1 MKPVGFSATPNL
13 VLRLPMWRS
22 RLMLFILFFLFML
35 LLARAF
41 WIQGPGNAFY
51 EAKAVRGTQRELE
64 LPASRGK
71 ILDRNGQVIATS
83 LEAKSVIAYNDT
95 VPDDLSA
102 EKIRKLAQLL
112 QIGEADLRKKLK
124 EERKQVFLK
133 RQVDPEIAQQIKR
146 LEIPGIGL
154 NNEYRRFYPE
164 GEAMAHV
171 VGFTNVEDRGQE
183 GMELSH
189 EAELAGHPGQRRVV
203 VDRLG
208 RVVEDVAITQL
219 PRNGKDL
226 QLSIDSKIQYLAYNA
241 VKNAVEEHHAKA
253 GGAVVLDTQTGEILA
268 LANWPSYNPND
279 RSKLNGEQLR
289 NRVLTDTF
297 EPGSTMKPFTVSIA
311 LEKGAV
317 TPNTPMAI
325 GASYLIGPKPIT
337 DTHPY
342 GVLTVAQIIQ
352 KSSNIGTAKLA
363 MQMQS
368 KEMWDMYTAVG
379 FGQAPKIG
387 FPGAVAGTL
396 HPYKK
401 WMPTDQARIAFG
413 YGIAASLFQVA
424 HAYTIFARDGELVPL
439 TIERSPEFKQGT
451 RVISAKTAI
460 EMRSMLESVTEPG
473 GTAVKAHSDGF
484 RVGGKTGTA
493 HKVSGKGYSSNK
505 YRAYFSG
512 IAPISAPRIVVAVMI
527 DEPTGGSHY
536 GGDVAAPVFSTIVS
550 ETLQTMN
557 IVPDTNVKQMV
568 MRDEVAPTE
577 AHGDNLLQIHKVVLK
592 R

>member
-1 MKPVGFSATPNL
+1 MRPVGFSTTPNL

-22 RLMLFILFFLFML
+22 RLMLFLLFFVFMML
-35 LLARAF
+35 LLRAF

-51 EAKAVRGTQRELE
+51 EAKGIRGTQRELE

-95 VPDDLSA
+95 VPDDLA
-102 EKIRKLAQLL
+102 ADKVQKLASLL
-112 QIGEADLRKKLK
+112 QISETELRKKLR

-133 RQVDPEIAQQIKR
+133 RQVEPAIAQQIKQ

-171 VGFTNVEDRGQE
+171 VGFTNVNDKGQE
-183 GMELSH
+183 GMELSR

-208 RVVEDVAITQL
+208 RVVEEMAILQL
-219 PRNGKDL
+219 PQNGKDL
-226 QLSIDSKIQYLAYNA
+226 NLSIDSKIQFLAYNA
-241 VKNAVEEHHAKA
+241 VKDAVEKHHAKA

-268 LANWPSYNPND
+268 LANYPSYNPND
-279 RSKLNGEQLR
+279 RKYLTGEQLR

-297 EPGSTMKPFTVSIA
+297 EPGSTMKPLTISIA
-311 LEKGAV
+311 LEKGV
-317 TPNTPMAI
+317 IKPDTNMVI
-325 GASYLIGPKPIT
+325 GAKYLVGPKPIT

-342 GVLTVAQIIQ
+342 GNLTVAQVIQ
-352 KSSNIGTAKLA
+352 KSSNIGTAKIA
-363 MQMQS
+363 MNNLS
-368 KEMWDMYTAVG
+368 AEEMWDFYTAVG
-379 FGQAPKIG
+379 LGQAPKIG
-387 FPGAVAGTL
+387 FPGAVAGTV
-396 HPYKK
+396 HPFKK

-413 YGIAASLFQVA
+413 YGISASLFQVA
-424 HAYTIFARDGELVPL
+424 RAYTVFARDGELVPL
-439 TIERSPEFKQGT
+439 TIERSPDFKPGIK
-451 RVISAKTAI
+451 VLSPKTAI
-460 EMRSMLESVTEPG
+460 EMRAMLETVTEPG
-473 GTAVKAHSDGF
+473 GTAIKAQAEGF

-493 HKVSGKGYSSNK
+493 HKLVGKGYGNK
-505 YRAYFSG
+505 YRAYFAG
-512 IAPISAPRIVVAVMI
+512 LAPISAPRIVVAVMI

-550 ETLQTMN
+550 ETLNTLN
-557 IVPDTNVKQMV
+557 VLPDSKAKQMV
-568 MRDEVAPTE
+568 
-577 AHGDNLLQIHKVVLK
+577 LQDKSPEEIRTANVQTQHVVLK

>member
-1 MKPVGFSATPNL
+1 MRPVGFSTTPNL

-22 RLMLFILFFLFML
+22 RLMLFLLFFVFML
-35 LLARAF
+35 LLIRAF

-51 EAKAVRGTQRELE
+51 EAKGVRGTQRELE

-102 EKIRKLAQLL
+102 EKVKALANLL
-112 QIGEADLRKKLK
+112 QISEAELRKKLK
-124 EERKQVFLK
+124 EERKQIFLK
-133 RQVDPEIAQQIKR
+133 RQVDPAVAQKIKQ

-183 GMELSH
+183 GMELSR
-189 EAELAGHPGQRRVV
+189 EKELAGHPGQRRVV

-208 RVVEDVAITQL
+208 RVVEEMAILQL
-219 PRNGKDL
+219 PQNGKDL
-226 QLSIDSKIQYLAYNA
+226 SLSIDSKIQYLAYNA
-241 VKNAVEEHHAKA
+241 VKSAVEKHQAKA

-268 LANWPSYNPND
+268 LANYPSYNPND
-279 RSKLNGEQLR
+279 RKYLTGEQLR

-297 EPGSTMKPFTVSIA
+297 EPGSTMKPFTVSLA
-311 LEKGAV
+311 LEKGQV
-317 TPNTPMAI
+317 QPNTQMVI
-325 GASYLIGPKPIT
+325 GAKYLIGPKPIT

-342 GVLTVAQIIQ
+342 GTLTIAQIIQ

-363 MQMQS
+363 MNTSPQ
-368 KEMWDMYTAVG
+368 EMWDLYTAAG

-401 WMPTDQARIAFG
+401 WVPSDQARIAFG
-413 YGIAASLFQVA
+413 YGISSSLFQLA
-424 HAYTIFARDGELVPL
+424 RAYTIFARDGELVPL
-439 TIERSPEFKQGT
+439 TIERSPEFKPGT
-451 RVISAKTAI
+451 PVISAKTAI
-460 EMRSMLESVTEPG
+460 EMRSMLETVTEPG
-473 GTAVKAHSDGF
+473 GTALKAQAEGF
-484 RVGGKTGTA
+484 RVGGKTGTS
-493 HKVSGKGYSSNK
+493 HKLVGKVYGNK
-505 YRAYFSG
+505 YRAYFAG
-512 IAPISAPRIVVAVMI
+512 LAPISAPRIVVAVMI
-527 DEPTGGSHY
+527 DEPTKGGHY
-536 GGDVAAPVFSTIVS
+536 GGEVAAPVFSTIVS
-550 ETLQTMN
+550 ETLHTLN
-557 IVPDTNVKQMV
+557 VLPDAKVRQMV
-568 MRDEVAPTE
+568 LQDKAPEEIRAANVQTQ
-577 AHGDNLLQIHKVVLK
+577 HVVLK

>member
-1 MKPVGFSATPNL
+1 MRPVGFSATPNL

-22 RLMLFILFFLFML
+22 RLMLFLLFFVFMML
-35 LLARAF
+35 LLRAF

-51 EAKAVRGTQRELE
+51 EAKGVRGTQRELE

-95 VPDDLSA
+95 VPDDLA
-102 EKIRKLAQLL
+102 ADKVHKLASLL
-112 QIGEADLRKKLK
+112 QIREADLRKKLK

-133 RQVDPEIAQQIKR
+133 RQVDPAVAQQIMQ

-171 VGFTNVEDRGQE
+171 VGFTNVNDKGQE
-183 GMELSH
+183 GMELSR
-189 EAELAGHPGQRRVV
+189 EKDLAAHPGQRRVV

-208 RVVEDVAITQL
+208 RVVEDILIEQL
-219 PRNGKDL
+219 PQNGKDL
-226 QLSIDSKIQYLAYNA
+226 QLSIDSKIQFLAYNA
-241 VKNAVEEHHAKA
+241 VKSAVEQHRAKA

-268 LANWPSYNPND
+268 LANYPSYNPND
-279 RSKLNGEQLR
+279 RRNLSGEQLR

-297 EPGSTMKPFTVSIA
+297 EPGSTIKPLTVAIA

-317 TPNTPMAI
+317 APNTNMVI
-325 GASYLIGPKPIT
+325 GAKYLVGPKPIT

-342 GVLTVAQIIQ
+342 GNLTVSEVIQ
-352 KSSNIGTAKLA
+352 KSSNIGTAKIA
-363 MQMQS
+363 MNNLS
-368 KEMWDMYTAVG
+368 PEEMWDFYTAVG
-379 FGQAPKIG
+379 LGQSPKIG
-387 FPGAVAGTL
+387 FPGAVAGTV

-401 WMPTDQARIAFG
+401 WVPTDQARIAFG
-413 YGIAASLFQVA
+413 YGISASLFQVA
-424 HAYTIFARDGELVPL
+424 RAYTIFARDGELVPL
-439 TIERSPEFKQGT
+439 TIERSPDVKPGT
-451 RVISAKTAI
+451 RVLSPKAAI
-460 EMRSMLESVTEPG
+460 EMREMLETVTESG
-473 GTAVKAHSDGF
+473 GTAIKAQAEGY

-493 HKVSGKGYSSNK
+493 HKLVGKGYGNK
-505 YRAYFSG
+505 YRAYFAG
-512 IAPISAPRIVVAVMI
+512 LAPISSPRIVVAVMI

-536 GGDVAAPVFSTIVS
+536 GGDVAAPVFSTIVG
-550 ETLQTMN
+550 ETLRTLN
-557 IVPDTNVKQMV
+557 VPPDNKVKQMAL
-568 MRDEVAPTE
+568 DGKGPAELSIAGAQTQH
-577 AHGDNLLQIHKVVLK
+577 AVLK

>member
-1 MKPVGFSATPNL
+1 MRPVGFSTSPNL

-22 RLMLFILFFLFML
+22 RLMLFLLFFVFML
-35 LLARAF
+35 LLIRAF

-51 EAKAVRGTQRELE
+51 EAKGVRGTQRELE

-102 EKIRKLAQLL
+102 EKVKSLANLL
-112 QIGEADLRKKLK
+112 QISESELRKKLK
-124 EERKQVFLK
+124 EERKQIFLK
-133 RQVDPEIAQQIKR
+133 RQVDPLVAQQIKQ

-183 GMELSH
+183 GMELSR
-189 EAELAGHPGQRRVV
+189 EKELAGHPGQRRVV

-208 RVVEDVAITQL
+208 RVVEEMAILQL
-219 PRNGKDL
+219 PQNGKDL
-226 QLSIDSKIQYLAYNA
+226 NLSIDSKIQFLAYNA
-241 VKNAVEEHHAKA
+241 VKNAVEQHHAKA

-268 LANWPSYNPND
+268 LANYPSYNPND
-279 RSKLNGEQLR
+279 RKYLTGEQLR

-297 EPGSTMKPFTVSIA
+297 EPGSTMKPFTVSLA
-311 LEKGAV
+311 LEKGQV
-317 TPNTPMAI
+317 QPNTQMVI
-325 GASYLIGPKPIT
+325 GAKYLIGPKPIT

-363 MQMQS
+363 MNTSPQ
-368 KEMWDMYTAVG
+368 EMWDLYTAAG

-401 WMPTDQARIAFG
+401 WVPSDQARIAFG
-413 YGIAASLFQVA
+413 YGVSASLFQVA
-424 HAYTIFARDGELVPL
+424 RAYTIFARDGELVPL
-439 TIERSPEFKQGT
+439 TIERSPEVKPGT
-451 RVISAKTAI
+451 PVISAKTAI
-460 EMRSMLESVTEPG
+460 EMRSMLETVTEPG
-473 GTAVKAHSDGF
+473 GTAIKAQAEGF

-493 HKVSGKGYSSNK
+493 HKLVGKGYGNK
-505 YRAYFSG
+505 YRAYFAG
-512 IAPISAPRIVVAVMI
+512 LAPISAPRIVVAVMI

-550 ETLQTMN
+550 ETLHTLN
-557 IVPDTNVKQMV
+557 VLPDAKVKQMV
-568 MRDEVAPTE
+568 LQDKAPEESRT
-577 AHGDNLLQIHKVVLK
+577 ANVQAQHVVLK

>member
-1 MKPVGFSATPNL
+1 MRPVGFSTTPNL

-22 RLMLFILFFLFML
+22 RLMLFLLFFVFML
-35 LLARAF
+35 LLIRAF

-51 EAKAVRGTQRELE
+51 EAKGVRGTQRELE

-102 EKIRKLAQLL
+102 EKVKALANLL
-112 QIGEADLRKKLK
+112 QISETELRKKLK
-124 EERKQVFLK
+124 EERKQIFLK
-133 RQVDPEIAQQIKR
+133 RQVDPAVAQKIKQ

-183 GMELSH
+183 GMELSR
-189 EAELAGHPGQRRVV
+189 EKELAGHPGQRRVV

-208 RVVEDVAITQL
+208 RVVEEMAILQL
-219 PRNGKDL
+219 PQNGKDL
-226 QLSIDSKIQYLAYNA
+226 SLSIDSKIQFLAYNA
-241 VKNAVEEHHAKA
+241 VKSAVEKHQAKA

-268 LANWPSYNPND
+268 LANYPSYNPND
-279 RSKLNGEQLR
+279 RKYLTGEQLR

-297 EPGSTMKPFTVSIA
+297 EPGSTMKPFTVSLA
-311 LEKGAV
+311 LEKGQV
-317 TPNTPMAI
+317 QPNTQMVI
-325 GASYLIGPKPIT
+325 GAKYLIGPKPIT
-337 DTHPY
+337 DTHTY
-342 GVLTVAQIIQ
+342 GTLTIAQIIQ

-363 MQMQS
+363 MNTSPQ
-368 KEMWDMYTAVG
+368 EMWDLYTAAG

-401 WMPTDQARIAFG
+401 WVPSDQARIAFG
-413 YGIAASLFQVA
+413 YGISSSLFQLA
-424 HAYTIFARDGELVPL
+424 RAYTIFARDGELVPL
-439 TIERSPEFKQGT
+439 TIERSPEFKPGT
-451 RVISAKTAI
+451 PVISAKTAI
-460 EMRSMLESVTEPG
+460 EMRSMLETVTEPG
-473 GTAVKAHSDGF
+473 GTALKAQAEGF
-484 RVGGKTGTA
+484 RVGGKTGTS
-493 HKVSGKGYSSNK
+493 HKLVGKVYGNK
-505 YRAYFSG
+505 YRAYFAG
-512 IAPISAPRIVVAVMI
+512 LAPISAPRIVVAVMI
-527 DEPTGGSHY
+527 DEPTKGGHY
-536 GGDVAAPVFSTIVS
+536 GGEVAAPVFSTIVS
-550 ETLQTMN
+550 ETLHTLN
-557 IVPDTNVKQMV
+557 VLPDAKVKQMV
-568 MRDEVAPTE
+568 
-577 AHGDNLLQIHKVVLK
+577 LQDKTPEEIRTANVQTQHVVLK

>member
-1 MKPVGFSATPNL
+1 MRPVGFSTTPNL

-22 RLMLFILFFLFML
+22 RLMLFLLFFVFML
-35 LLARAF
+35 LLLRAF

-71 ILDRNGQVIATS
+71 ILDRNGNVIATS

-102 EKIRKLAQLL
+102 EKLRQLASLL
-112 QIGEADLRKKLK
+112 QMNEADLRRKLK

-133 RQVDPEIAQQIKR
+133 RQVDPAVALQIKQ

-189 EAELAGHPGQRRVV
+189 EKELAARPGQRRVV

-208 RVVEDVAITQL
+208 RIVEDVAIEQE
-219 PRNGKDL
+219 PQNGKDL

-268 LANWPSYNPND
+268 LANYPSYNPND
-279 RSKLNGEQLR
+279 RRNLTGEQLR

-297 EPGSTMKPFTVSIA
+297 EPGSTMKPFTISTA
-311 LEKGAV
+311 LEKGAI
-317 TPNTPMAI
+317 TPNTNMVI

-342 GVLTVAQIIQ
+342 GNLTVSQVIQ
-352 KSSNIGTAKLA
+352 KSSNIGTAKIA
-363 MQMQS
+363 MNNLS
-368 KEMWDMYTAVG
+368 PEEMWNMYSAVG

-387 FPGAVAGTL
+387 FPGAVSGTL
-396 HPYKK
+396 HPYQK
-401 WMPTDQARIAFG
+401 WGASDQARIAFG
-413 YGIAASLFQVA
+413 YGISASLFQVA
-424 HAYTIFARDGELVPL
+424 RAYTIFARDGELVPL
-439 TIERSPEFKQGT
+439 TIQRSSEVKSGV

-460 EMRSMLESVTEPG
+460 EMRSMLETVTEPG
-473 GTAVKAHSDGF
+473 GTAVKAQADGY

-493 HKVSGKGYSSNK
+493 HKLVGKGYGNS
-505 YRAYFSG
+505 YRAYFAG
-512 IAPISAPRIVVAVMI
+512 IAPISMPRIVVAVMI

-550 ETLQTMN
+550 ETLRTLNVLPDAN
-557 IVPDTNVKQMV
+557 IKQMV
-568 MRDEVAPTE
+568 SDEVKRPVENPVT
-577 AHGDNLLQIHKVVLK
+577 GLKTQQVVLK

>member
-1 MKPVGFSATPNL
+1 MRPVGFSTTPNL

-22 RLMLFILFFLFML
+22 RLMLFILFFVFML
-35 LLARAF
+35 LLIRAF

-51 EAKAVRGTQRELE
+51 EAKGVGVTQRELE

-83 LEAKSVIAYNDT
+83 LEVKSVIAYNDN
-95 VPDDLSA
+95 VPSDLSA
-102 EKIRKLAQLL
+102 EKVHKLASLL
-112 QIGEADLRKKLK
+112 EMSDAELHKKLR
-124 EERKQVFLK
+124 EDRKQVFLK
-133 RQVDPEIAQQIKR
+133 RQVEPKIAEQIKQ

-154 NNEYRRFYPE
+154 NKEYRRFYPE

-183 GMELSH
+183 GMELSR
-189 EAELAGHPGQRRVV
+189 EKELAAHPGQRRVV

-208 RVVEDVAITQL
+208 RVVEDIAIEQL
-219 PRNGKDL
+219 PQNGKDL
-226 QLSIDSKIQYLAYNA
+226 QLSIDSKIQFLAYNA
-241 VKNAVEEHHAKA
+241 VKNAVEEHHASA

-268 LANWPSYNPND
+268 LANYPSFNPNN
-279 RSKLNGEQLR
+279 RRNLSGEQLR

-297 EPGSTMKPFTVSIA
+297 EPGSTIKPFTISIA
-311 LEKGAV
+311 LEKGAIK
-317 TPNTPMAI
+317 PNTNMVI

-342 GVLTVAQIIQ
+342 DTLTISQVIQ
-352 KSSNIGTAKLA
+352 KSSNIGTAKIA
-363 MQMQS
+363 MNTLS
-368 KEMWDMYTAVG
+368 PEEMWDMYTAVG

-387 FPGAVAGTL
+387 FPGAVSGTL
-396 HPYKK
+396 HPFKK
-401 WMPTDQARIAFG
+401 WVPSDQARIAFG
-413 YGIAASLFQVA
+413 YGISASLFQVA
-424 HAYTIFARDGELVPL
+424 RAYTVFARDGELVPL
-439 TIERSPEFKQGT
+439 TIERSPELKAGT
-451 RVISAKTAI
+451 KVMSPKTAI
-460 EMRSMLESVTEPG
+460 EMRSMLEMVTEQG
-473 GTAVKAHSDGF
+473 GTAVKAQAEGY

-493 HKVSGKGYSSNK
+493 HKLVGKGYGNK
-505 YRAYFSG
+505 YRAYFAG

-550 ETLQTMN
+550 ETLRSLS
-557 IVPDTNVKQMV
+557 VLPDSSVKQMV
-568 MRDEVAPTE
+568 LQDEAPTTPRNIE
-577 AHGDNLLQIHKVVLK
+577 IKTQQVALK

>member
-1 MKPVGFSATPNL
+1 MRPVGFSTSPNL

-22 RLMLFILFFLFML
+22 RMMLFLLFFVFML
-35 LLARAF
+35 LLIRAF

-51 EAKAVRGTQRELE
+51 EAKGVRGTQRELE

-102 EKIRKLAQLL
+102 EKVKSLANLL
-112 QIGEADLRKKLK
+112 QISESELRKKLK
-124 EERKQVFLK
+124 EERKQIFLK
-133 RQVDPEIAQQIKR
+133 RQVDPEVAQKIKQ

-183 GMELSH
+183 GMELSR
-189 EAELAGHPGQRRVV
+189 EKELAGHPGQRRVV

-208 RVVEDVAITQL
+208 RVVEEMAILQL
-219 PRNGKDL
+219 PQNGKDL
-226 QLSIDSKIQYLAYNA
+226 NLSIDSKIQFLAYNA
-241 VKNAVEEHHAKA
+241 VKNAVEQHHAKA

-268 LANWPSYNPND
+268 LANYPSYNPND
-279 RSKLNGEQLR
+279 RKYLTGEQLR
-289 NRVLTDTF
+289 NRVLTDSF
-297 EPGSTMKPFTVSIA
+297 EPGSTMKPFTVSLA
-311 LEKGAV
+311 LEKGQV
-317 TPNTPMAI
+317 QPSTQMFI
-325 GASYLIGPKPIT
+325 GAKYLIGPKPIT

-363 MQMQS
+363 MNTSPQ
-368 KEMWDMYTAVG
+368 EMWDLYTAAG

-387 FPGAVAGTL
+387 FPGAVSGTL

-401 WMPTDQARIAFG
+401 WVPSDQARIAFG
-413 YGIAASLFQVA
+413 YGVSTSLFQLA
-424 HAYTIFARDGELVPL
+424 RAYTIFARDGELVPL
-439 TIERSPEFKQGT
+439 TIERSPEFKPGT
-451 RVISAKTAI
+451 SVISAKTAI
-460 EMRSMLESVTEPG
+460 EMRGMLETVTEPG
-473 GTAVKAHSDGF
+473 GTAIKAQAEGF

-493 HKVSGKGYSSNK
+493 HKLVGKGYGNK
-505 YRAYFSG
+505 YRAYFAG
-512 IAPISAPRIVVAVMI
+512 LAPISAPRIVVAVMI

-550 ETLQTMN
+550 ETLHTLN
-557 IVPDTNVKQMV
+557 VLPDAKVKQMV
-568 MRDEVAPTE
+568 
-577 AHGDNLLQIHKVVLK
+577 LQDKTPEEIRTANVQTQHVVLK

>member
-1 MKPVGFSATPNL
+1 MRPVGFSTTPNL

-22 RLMLFILFFLFML
+22 RLMLFLLFFVFMML
-35 LLARAF
+35 LLRAF

-51 EAKAVRGTQRELE
+51 EAKGVRGTQRELE

-95 VPDDLSA
+95 VPDDLA
-102 EKIRKLAQLL
+102 ADKVQKLASLL
-112 QIGEADLRKKLK
+112 QMSEAELRKKLK

-133 RQVDPEIAQQIKR
+133 RQVEPAIAQQIKQ

-171 VGFTNVEDRGQE
+171 VGFTNVNDKGQE
-183 GMELSH
+183 GMELSR
-189 EAELAGHPGQRRVV
+189 EKELAGHPGQRRVV

-208 RVVEDVAITQL
+208 RVVEEMAILQL
-219 PRNGKDL
+219 PQNGKDL
-226 QLSIDSKIQYLAYNA
+226 NLSIDSKIQYLAYNA
-241 VKNAVEEHHAKA
+241 VKDAVEKHHAKA

-268 LANWPSYNPND
+268 LANYPSYNPND
-279 RSKLNGEQLR
+279 RKYLTGEQLR

-297 EPGSTMKPFTVSIA
+297 EPGSTMKPFTVAVA

-317 TPNTPMAI
+317 KPDTNMVI
-325 GASYLIGPKPIT
+325 GAKYLIGPKPIT

-342 GVLTVAQIIQ
+342 GNLTVAEIIQ
-352 KSSNIGTAKLA
+352 KSSNIGTAKIAINNL
-363 MQMQS
+363 S
-368 KEMWDMYTAVG
+368 PEEMWDFYTAVG
-379 FGQAPKIG
+379 LGQAPRIG
-387 FPGAVAGTL
+387 FPGAVAGTV
-396 HPYKK
+396 HPFKK

-413 YGIAASLFQVA
+413 YGISASLFQMA
-424 HAYTIFARDGELVPL
+424 RAYTVFARDGELVPL
-439 TIERSPEFKQGT
+439 TIERSPDFKPGT
-451 RVISAKTAI
+451 RVLSAKTAI
-460 EMRSMLESVTEPG
+460 EMRTMLETVTEPG
-473 GTAVKAHSDGF
+473 GTAIKAQAEGF

-493 HKVSGKGYSSNK
+493 HKLVGKGYGNK
-505 YRAYFSG
+505 YRAYFAG
-512 IAPISAPRIVVAVMI
+512 LAPISAPRIVVAVMI

-550 ETLQTMN
+550 ETLNTLN
-557 IVPDTNVKQMV
+557 VLPDNKVKQMV
-568 MRDEVAPTE
+568 
-577 AHGDNLLQIHKVVLK
+577 LQDKSPEEIRTANVQTQQVVLK

>member
-1 MKPVGFSATPNL
+1 MRPVGFSTTPNL

-22 RLMLFILFFLFML
+22 RLMLFLLFFVFMML
-35 LLARAF
+35 LIRAF

-51 EAKAVRGTQRELE
+51 EAKGVRGTQRELE

-102 EKIRKLAQLL
+102 EKVKALAQLL
-112 QIGEADLRKKLK
+112 QISETELRKKLK
-124 EERKQVFLK
+124 EERKQIFLK
-133 RQVDPEIAQQIKR
+133 RQVDPVVAQQVKQ

-171 VGFTNVEDRGQE
+171 VGFTNVNDKGQE
-183 GMELSH
+183 GMELSR
-189 EAELAGHPGQRRVV
+189 EKELAGHPGQRRVV

-208 RVVEDVAITQL
+208 RIVEEMAILQL
-219 PRNGKDL
+219 PQNGKDL
-226 QLSIDSKIQYLAYNA
+226 SLSIDSKIQYLAYNA
-241 VKNAVEEHHAKA
+241 VKSAVEQHHAKG

-268 LANWPSYNPND
+268 LANYPSYNPND
-279 RSKLNGEQLR
+279 RKYLTGEQLR

-297 EPGSTMKPFTVSIA
+297 EPGSTMKPFTVSLA
-311 LEKGAV
+311 LEKGQV
-317 TPNTPMAI
+317 QPNTQMAI
-325 GASYLIGPKPIT
+325 GAKYLIGPKPIT

-342 GVLTVAQIIQ
+342 GTLTVAQIIQ

-363 MQMQS
+363 MNTSPQ
-368 KEMWDMYTAVG
+368 EMWELYTAAG

-387 FPGAVAGTL
+387 FPGAVSGTL

-401 WMPTDQARIAFG
+401 WVPSDQARIAFG
-413 YGIAASLFQVA
+413 YGVSASLFQLA
-424 HAYTIFARDGELVPL
+424 RAYTIFARDGELVPL
-439 TIERSPEFKQGT
+439 TIERSPEFKPGT
-451 RVISAKTAI
+451 PVISAKTAI
-460 EMRSMLESVTEPG
+460 EMRGMLETVTEPG
-473 GTAVKAHSDGF
+473 GTAVKAQAEGF

-493 HKVSGKGYSSNK
+493 HKLVGKGYGNK
-505 YRAYFSG
+505 YRAYFAG
-512 IAPISAPRIVVAVMI
+512 LAPISAPRIVVAVMI

-550 ETLQTMN
+550 ETLHTLN
-557 IVPDTNVKQMV
+557 VLPDAKVKQMV
-568 MRDEVAPTE
+568 LQNTVPEEVRTANAQTQ
-577 AHGDNLLQIHKVVLK
+577 HVVLK

>member
-1 MKPVGFSATPNL
+1 MRPVGFSTSPNL

-22 RLMLFILFFLFML
+22 RLMLFLLFFVFML
-35 LLARAF
+35 LLIRAF

-51 EAKAVRGTQRELE
+51 EAKGVRGTQRELE

-102 EKIRKLAQLL
+102 EKVKSLANLL
-112 QIGEADLRKKLK
+112 QISEPELRKKLK

-133 RQVDPEIAQQIKR
+133 RQVDPVVAQQIKQ

-183 GMELSH
+183 GMELSR
-189 EAELAGHPGQRRVV
+189 EKELAGHPGQRRVV

-208 RVVEDVAITQL
+208 RVVEEMAILQL
-219 PRNGKDL
+219 PQNGKDL
-226 QLSIDSKIQYLAYNA
+226 NLSIDSKIQFLAYNA

-268 LANWPSYNPND
+268 LANYPSYNPND
-279 RSKLNGEQLR
+279 RKYLTGEQLR

-297 EPGSTMKPFTVSIA
+297 EPGSTMKPLTISIA
-311 LEKGAV
+311 LEKGAIA
-317 TPNTPMAI
+317 PNTNMVI
-325 GASYLIGPKPIT
+325 GAKYLIGPKPIT

-342 GVLTVAQIIQ
+342 GNLTVAQIIQ
-352 KSSNIGTAKLA
+352 KSSNIGTAKIA
-363 MQMQS
+363 MNYLSAQ
-368 KEMWDMYTAVG
+368 EMWDLYTAAG

-401 WMPTDQARIAFG
+401 WVPSDQARIAFG
-413 YGIAASLFQVA
+413 YGVSASLFQVA
-424 HAYTIFARDGELVPL
+424 RAYTIFARDGELVPL
-439 TIERSPEFKQGT
+439 TIERSPEVKPGT
-451 RVISAKTAI
+451 PVISAKTAI
-460 EMRSMLESVTEPG
+460 EMRSMLETVTEPG
-473 GTAVKAHSDGF
+473 GTAIKAQAEGF

-493 HKVSGKGYSSNK
+493 HKLVGKGYGNK
-505 YRAYFSG
+505 YRAYFAG
-512 IAPISAPRIVVAVMI
+512 LAPISAPRIVVAVMI

-536 GGDVAAPVFSTIVS
+536 GGDVAAPVFSAIVS
-550 ETLQTMN
+550 ETLHTLN
-557 IVPDTNVKQMV
+557 VLPDAKVKQMV
-568 MRDEVAPTE
+568 LQDKAPEESRT
-577 AHGDNLLQIHKVVLK
+577 ANVQAQHVVLK

>member
-1 MKPVGFSATPNL
+1 MRPVGFSTTPNL

-22 RLMLFILFFLFML
+22 RLMLFLLFFVFML
-35 LLARAF
+35 LLLRAF

-51 EAKAVRGTQRELE
+51 EAKGVRGTQRELE

-95 VPDDLSA
+95 VPDDLA
-102 EKIRKLAQLL
+102 ADKVQKLASLL
-112 QIGEADLRKKLK
+112 QISEAELRKKLK
-124 EERKQVFLK
+124 EDRKQVFLK
-133 RQVDPEIAQQIKR
+133 RQVDPAVAQQIKQ

-183 GMELSH
+183 GMELSR
-189 EAELAGHPGQRRVV
+189 EKDLAGHPGQRRVV

-208 RVVEDVAITQL
+208 RVVDEMAILQL
-219 PRNGKDL
+219 PQNGKDL
-226 QLSIDSKIQYLAYNA
+226 SLSIDSKIQYLAYNA
-241 VKNAVEEHHAKA
+241 VKDAVEKHHAKA

-268 LANWPSYNPND
+268 LANYPSYNPND
-279 RSKLNGEQLR
+279 RRVLTGEQLR

-297 EPGSTMKPFTVSIA
+297 EPGSTMKPLTIAIA

-317 TPNTPMAI
+317 KPETNMII
-325 GASYLIGPKPIT
+325 GAKYLIGPKPIT

-342 GVLTVAQIIQ
+342 GNLTVSQIIQ
-352 KSSNIGTAKLA
+352 KSSNIGTAKIA
-363 MQMQS
+363 MNS
-368 KEMWDMYTAVG
+368 LSAEEMWDFYTSVG

-387 FPGAVAGTL
+387 FPGVVAGTV
-396 HPYKK
+396 HPFKK
-401 WMPTDQARIAFG
+401 WVPSDQARIAFG
-413 YGIAASLFQVA
+413 YGISASLFQVA
-424 HAYTIFARDGELVPL
+424 RAYTVFARDGELVPL
-439 TIERSPEFKQGT
+439 TIERSPGFKPGT
-451 RVISAKTAI
+451 KVLSPKSAI
-460 EMRSMLESVTEPG
+460 EMRNMMESVTEPG
-473 GTAVKAHSDGF
+473 GTAIKAQAEGF

-493 HKVSGKGYSSNK
+493 HKLVGKGYGNK
-505 YRAYFSG
+505 YRAYFVG
-512 IAPISAPRIVVAVMI
+512 LAPISAPRIVVAVMV

-550 ETLQTMN
+550 ETLHTLN
-557 IVPDTNVKQMV
+557 VLPDNKVKQMV
-568 MRDEVAPTE
+568 LQDKAPLE
-577 AHGDNLLQIHKVVLK
+577 LQTINAQAQHVVL
-592 R
+592 RR

>member
-1 MKPVGFSATPNL
+1 MRPVGFSTSPNL

-22 RLMLFILFFLFML
+22 RLMLFLLFFVFML
-35 LLARAF
+35 LLIRAF

-51 EAKAVRGTQRELE
+51 EAKGIRGTQRELE

-102 EKIRKLAQLL
+102 EKVKSLANLL
-112 QIGEADLRKKLK
+112 QISESELRKKLK
-124 EERKQVFLK
+124 EERKQIFLK
-133 RQVDPEIAQQIKR
+133 RQVDPAVAQQIKL

-171 VGFTNVEDRGQE
+171 VGFTNVNDKGQE
-183 GMELSH
+183 GMELSR
-189 EAELAGHPGQRRVV
+189 EKELAGHPGQRRVV

-208 RVVEDVAITQL
+208 RVVEEMAILQL
-219 PRNGKDL
+219 PQNGKDL
-226 QLSIDSKIQYLAYNA
+226 NLSIDSKIQFLAYNA
-241 VKNAVEEHHAKA
+241 VKNAVEQHHAKA

-268 LANWPSYNPND
+268 LANYPSYNPND
-279 RSKLNGEQLR
+279 RKYLTGEQLR

-297 EPGSTMKPFTVSIA
+297 EPGSTMKPFTVSLA
-311 LEKGAV
+311 LEKGQV
-317 TPNTPMAI
+317 QPNTQMVI
-325 GASYLIGPKPIT
+325 GAKYLIGPKPIT

-363 MQMQS
+363 MNTSPQ
-368 KEMWDMYTAVG
+368 EMWELYTAAG

-387 FPGAVAGTL
+387 FPGAVSGTL

-401 WMPTDQARIAFG
+401 WVPSDQARIAFG
-413 YGIAASLFQVA
+413 YGVSASLFQLA
-424 HAYTIFARDGELVPL
+424 RAYTIFARDGELVPL
-439 TIERSPEFKQGT
+439 TIERSPELKAGT
-451 RVISAKTAI
+451 PVISAKTAI
-460 EMRSMLESVTEPG
+460 EMRNMLETVTEPG
-473 GTAVKAHSDGF
+473 GTAIKAQAEGF

-493 HKVSGKGYSSNK
+493 HKLVGKAYGNR
-505 YRAYFSG
+505 YRAYFAG
-512 IAPISAPRIVVAVMI
+512 LAPISAPRIVVAVMI

-550 ETLQTMN
+550 ETLHTLN
-557 IVPDTNVKQMV
+557 VLPDSKVKQMV
-568 MRDEVAPTE
+568 
-577 AHGDNLLQIHKVVLK
+577 LQDKTPEEIRTANVQTQHVVLK

>member
-1 MKPVGFSATPNL
+1 MRPVGFSTTPNL

-22 RLMLFILFFLFML
+22 RLMLFLLFFVFML
-35 LLARAF
+35 LLIRAF

-51 EAKAVRGTQRELE
+51 EAKGVRGTQRELE

-102 EKIRKLAQLL
+102 EKVKALANLL
-112 QIGEADLRKKLK
+112 QISETELRKKLK
-124 EERKQVFLK
+124 EERKQIFLK
-133 RQVDPEIAQQIKR
+133 RQVDPAVAQQIKL

-171 VGFTNVEDRGQE
+171 VGFTNVNDKGQE
-183 GMELSH
+183 GMELSR
-189 EAELAGHPGQRRVV
+189 EKELAGHPGQRRVV

-208 RVVEDVAITQL
+208 RVVEEMAILQL
-219 PRNGKDL
+219 PQNGKDL
-226 QLSIDSKIQYLAYNA
+226 NLSIDSKIQFLAYNA
-241 VKNAVEEHHAKA
+241 VKSAVETHHAKA

-268 LANWPSYNPND
+268 LANYPSYNPND
-279 RSKLNGEQLR
+279 RKYLTGEQLR

-297 EPGSTMKPFTVSIA
+297 EPGSTMKPITVSLS
-311 LEKGAV
+311 LEKGQV
-317 TPNTPMAI
+317 QPNTQMAI
-325 GASYLIGPKPIT
+325 GAKYLIGPKPIT

-342 GVLTVAQIIQ
+342 ATLTVAQIIQ

-363 MQMQS
+363 MNTSPQ
-368 KEMWDMYTAVG
+368 EMWDLYTAAG

-401 WMPTDQARIAFG
+401 WVPSDQARIAFG
-413 YGIAASLFQVA
+413 YGISASLFQVA
-424 HAYTIFARDGELVPL
+424 RAYTIFARDGELVPL
-439 TIERSPEFKQGT
+439 TIERSPEFKPGT
-451 RVISAKTAI
+451 PVISAKTAI
-460 EMRSMLESVTEPG
+460 EMRGMLETVTEPG
-473 GTAVKAHSDGF
+473 GTAVKAQAEGF

-493 HKVSGKGYSSNK
+493 HKLVGNGYGNK
-505 YRAYFSG
+505 YRAYFVG
-512 IAPISAPRIVVAVMI
+512 LAPISAPRIVVAVMI

-550 ETLQTMN
+550 ETLHTLN
-557 IVPDTNVKQMV
+557 VLPDAKVKQMV
-568 MRDEVAPTE
+568 LQNTAPEEVHTAN
-577 AHGDNLLQIHKVVLK
+577 AQAQHVVLK

>member
-1 MKPVGFSATPNL
+1 MRPVGFSTTPNL

-22 RLMLFILFFLFML
+22 RLMLFLLFFVFML
-35 LLARAF
+35 LLIRAF

-51 EAKAVRGTQRELE
+51 EAKGVRGTQRELE

-102 EKIRKLAQLL
+102 EKVKALANLL
-112 QIGEADLRKKLK
+112 QISEAELRKKLK
-124 EERKQVFLK
+124 EERKQIFLK
-133 RQVDPEIAQQIKR
+133 RQVDPAVAQKIKQ

-183 GMELSH
+183 GMELSR
-189 EAELAGHPGQRRVV
+189 EKELAGHPGQRRVV

-208 RVVEDVAITQL
+208 RVVEEMAILQL
-219 PRNGKDL
+219 PQNGKDL
-226 QLSIDSKIQYLAYNA
+226 SLSIDSKIQYLAYNA
-241 VKNAVEEHHAKA
+241 VKSAVEKHQAKA

-268 LANWPSYNPND
+268 LANYPSYNPND
-279 RSKLNGEQLR
+279 RKYLTGEQLR

-297 EPGSTMKPFTVSIA
+297 EPGSTMKPFTVSLA
-311 LEKGAV
+311 LEKGQV
-317 TPNTPMAI
+317 QPNTQMVI
-325 GASYLIGPKPIT
+325 GAKYLIGPKPIT

-342 GVLTVAQIIQ
+342 GTLTIAQIIQ

-363 MQMQS
+363 MNTSPQ
-368 KEMWDMYTAVG
+368 EMWDLYTAAG

-401 WMPTDQARIAFG
+401 WVPSDQARIAFG
-413 YGIAASLFQVA
+413 YGISSSLFQLA
-424 HAYTIFARDGELVPL
+424 RAYTIFARDGELVPL
-439 TIERSPEFKQGT
+439 TIERSPEFKPGT
-451 RVISAKTAI
+451 PVISAKTAI
-460 EMRSMLESVTEPG
+460 EMRSMLETVTEPG
-473 GTAVKAHSDGF
+473 GTALKAQAEGF

-493 HKVSGKGYSSNK
+493 HKLVGKGYGNK
-505 YRAYFSG
+505 YRAYFAG
-512 IAPISAPRIVVAVMI
+512 LAPISAPRIVVAVMI
-527 DEPTGGSHY
+527 DEPTKGGHY
-536 GGDVAAPVFSTIVS
+536 GGEVAAPVFSTIVS
-550 ETLQTMN
+550 ETLHTLN
-557 IVPDTNVKQMV
+557 VLPDAKVRQMV
-568 MRDEVAPTE
+568 LQDKAPEEIRAANVQTQ
-577 AHGDNLLQIHKVVLK
+577 HVVLK

>member
-1 MKPVGFSATPNL
+1 MRTVGFSTTPNL

-22 RLMLFILFFLFML
+22 RLMLFLLFVVFTL
-35 LLARAF
+35 LLIRAF

-95 VPDDLSA
+95 VPDDLVA
-102 EKIRKLAQLL
+102 EKVQKLASLL
-112 QIGEADLRKKLK
+112 QMSEYDLRKKLK

-133 RQVDPEIAQQIKR
+133 RQVNPDVAQQIKK

-164 GEAMAHV
+164 GEAMAHG

-183 GMELSH
+183 GMELSR
-189 EAELAGHPGQRRVV
+189 EKDLAGHPGQRRVV

-208 RVVEDVAITQL
+208 RVVEDVAIEQF
-219 PRNGKDL
+219 PQNGKDL

-241 VKNAVEEHHAKA
+241 VKSAVLEHHAKA

-268 LANWPSYNPND
+268 LANYPSYNPND
-279 RSKLNGEQLR
+279 RRNLSGEQLR

-297 EPGSTMKPFTVSIA
+297 EPGSTIKPLTISAA

-317 TPNTPMAI
+317 TPNTNMVI
-325 GASYLIGPKPIT
+325 GAKYLVGPKPIT

-342 GVLTVAQIIQ
+342 SNLSVAEIIQ
-352 KSSNIGTAKLA
+352 KSSNIGTAKIA
-363 MQMQS
+363 MNYLS
-368 KEMWDMYTAVG
+368 SEEMWEMYTAVG
-379 FGQAPKIG
+379 FGQSPKIG
-387 FPGAVAGTL
+387 FPGAVAGTV
-396 HPYKK
+396 HPFKK

-413 YGIAASLFQVA
+413 YGISASLFQVA
-424 HAYTIFARDGELVPL
+424 RAYTIFARDGDLVPL
-439 TIERSPEFKQGT
+439 TIERSPEFKPGT
-451 RVISAKTAI
+451 KVISAKTAT
-460 EMRSMLESVTEPG
+460 EMRSMLETVTEPG
-473 GTAVKAHSDGF
+473 GTAVKAQADGY

-493 HKVSGKGYSSNK
+493 HKLVGKGYGNS
-505 YRAYFSG
+505 YRAYFAG

-550 ETLQTMN
+550 ETLRTLN
-557 IVPDTNVKQMV
+557 VIPDTKIKQMV
-568 MRDEVAPTE
+568 
-577 AHGDNLLQIHKVVLK
+577 LQDQPSADMHIAGRHAQPMVLK

>member
-1 MKPVGFSATPNL
+1 MRPVGFSTTPNL

-22 RLMLFILFFLFML
+22 RLMLFLLFFVFML
-35 LLARAF
+35 LLIRAF

-51 EAKAVRGTQRELE
+51 EAKGVRGTQRELE

-83 LEAKSVIAYNDT
+83 LEEKSVIAYNDT

-102 EKIRKLAQLL
+102 EKVKALANLL
-112 QIGEADLRKKLK
+112 QMSETELRKKLK
-124 EERKQVFLK
+124 EERKQIFLK
-133 RQVDPEIAQQIKR
+133 RQVDPAVAQQIKQ

-171 VGFTNVEDRGQE
+171 VGFTNVNDKGQE
-183 GMELSH
+183 GMELSR
-189 EAELAGHPGQRRVV
+189 EKDLAARPGQRRVV

-208 RVVEDVAITQL
+208 RVVEEMAILQL
-219 PRNGKDL
+219 PQNGKDL
-226 QLSIDSKIQYLAYNA
+226 NLSIDSKIQFLAYNA
-241 VKNAVEEHHAKA
+241 VKSAVETHHAKA

-268 LANWPSYNPND
+268 LANYPSYNPND
-279 RSKLNGEQLR
+279 RKYLTGEQLR

-297 EPGSTMKPFTVSIA
+297 EPGSTMKPITVSLS
-311 LEKGAV
+311 LEKGQV
-317 TPNTPMAI
+317 QPNTQMAI
-325 GASYLIGPKPIT
+325 GAKYLIGPKPIT

-342 GVLTVAQIIQ
+342 GTLTVAQIIQ

-363 MQMQS
+363 MNTTPQ
-368 KEMWDMYTAVG
+368 EMWDLYTAAG

-396 HPYKK
+396 HPHKK
-401 WMPTDQARIAFG
+401 WVPSDQARIAFG
-413 YGIAASLFQVA
+413 YGISASLFQVA
-424 HAYTIFARDGELVPL
+424 RAYTIFARDGELVPL
-439 TIERSPEFKQGT
+439 TIERSPEFKPGT
-451 RVISAKTAI
+451 PVISAKTAI

-473 GTAVKAHSDGF
+473 GTAIKAQAEGF

-493 HKVSGKGYSSNK
+493 HKLVGKGYGNK
-505 YRAYFSG
+505 YRAYFVG
-512 IAPISAPRIVVAVMI
+512 LAPISAPRIVVAVMI

-550 ETLQTMN
+550 ETLHTLN
-557 IVPDTNVKQMV
+557 VLPDAKVKQMV
-568 MRDEVAPTE
+568 LENKTPEEIRTAN
-577 AHGDNLLQIHKVVLK
+577 AQAQHAVLK

>member
-1 MKPVGFSATPNL
+1 MRPVGFSTTPNL

-22 RLMLFILFFLFML
+22 RLMLFLLFFVFMML
-35 LLARAF
+35 LLRAF

-51 EAKAVRGTQRELE
+51 EAKGVRGTQRELE

-95 VPDDLSA
+95 VPDDLA
-102 EKIRKLAQLL
+102 TDKVQKLASLL
-112 QIGEADLRKKLK
+112 QISEAELRKKLK

-133 RQVDPEIAQQIKR
+133 RQVDPAVAQQIKQ

-171 VGFTNVEDRGQE
+171 VGFTNVNDKGQE
-183 GMELSH
+183 GMELSR

-208 RVVEDVAITQL
+208 RVVEDVAIEQL
-219 PRNGKDL
+219 PQNGKDL
-226 QLSIDSKIQYLAYNA
+226 NLSIDSKIQYLAYNA
-241 VKNAVEEHHAKA
+241 VKDAVEMHHAKA

-268 LANWPSYNPND
+268 LANYPSYNPND
-279 RSKLNGEQLR
+279 RRYLTGEQLR

-297 EPGSTMKPFTVSIA
+297 EPGSTIKPLTISIA
-311 LEKGAV
+311 LEKGV
-317 TPNTPMAI
+317 IKPDTNMVI
-325 GASYLIGPKPIT
+325 GASYLVGPKPIT

-342 GVLTVAQIIQ
+342 GNLTVAQVIQ
-352 KSSNIGTAKLA
+352 KSSNIGTAKIA
-363 MQMQS
+363 MNHLS
-368 KEMWDMYTAVG
+368 PEEMWDFYTAVG
-379 FGQAPKIG
+379 LGQSPKIG
-387 FPGAVAGTL
+387 FPGAVAGTV
-396 HPYKK
+396 HPFKK

-413 YGIAASLFQVA
+413 YGISASLFQVA
-424 HAYTIFARDGELVPL
+424 RAYTVFARDGELVPL
-439 TIERSPEFKQGT
+439 TIERSPEFKPGT
-451 RVISAKTAI
+451 RVLSAKTAI
-460 EMRSMLESVTEPG
+460 EMRNMMEAVTEPG
-473 GTAVKAHSDGF
+473 GTAVKAQTEGY

-493 HKVSGKGYSSNK
+493 HKLVGKGYGNS
-505 YRAYFSG
+505 YRAYFAG

-536 GGDVAAPVFSTIVS
+536 GGDVAAPVFSTIVG
-550 ETLQTMN
+550 ETLRSLN
-557 IVPDTNVKQMV
+557 VLPDNKVKQMV
-568 MRDEVAPTE
+568 LQDQSGPEIHTANVQPQHVA
-577 AHGDNLLQIHKVVLK
+577 LK

>member
-1 MKPVGFSATPNL
+1 MRPVGFSTSPNL

-22 RLMLFILFFLFML
+22 RMMLFLLFFVFML
-35 LLARAF
+35 LLIRAF

-51 EAKAVRGTQRELE
+51 EAKGVRGTQRELE

-102 EKIRKLAQLL
+102 EKVKSLANLL
-112 QIGEADLRKKLK
+112 QMSESELRKKLK
-124 EERKQVFLK
+124 EERKQIFLK
-133 RQVDPEIAQQIKR
+133 RQVDPEVAQKIKQ

-183 GMELSH
+183 GMELSR
-189 EAELAGHPGQRRVV
+189 EKELAGHPGQRRVV

-208 RVVEDVAITQL
+208 RVVEEMAILQL
-219 PRNGKDL
+219 PQNGKDL
-226 QLSIDSKIQYLAYNA
+226 NLSIDSKIQFLAYNA
-241 VKNAVEEHHAKA
+241 VKNAVEQHHAKA

-268 LANWPSYNPND
+268 LANYPSYNPND
-279 RSKLNGEQLR
+279 RKYLTGEQLR
-289 NRVLTDTF
+289 NRVLTDSF
-297 EPGSTMKPFTVSIA
+297 EPGSTMKPFTVSLA
-311 LEKGAV
+311 LEKGQV
-317 TPNTPMAI
+317 QPSTQMVI
-325 GASYLIGPKPIT
+325 GAKYLIGPKPIT

-363 MQMQS
+363 MNTSPQ
-368 KEMWDMYTAVG
+368 EMWDLYTAAG

-387 FPGAVAGTL
+387 FPGAVSGTL

-401 WMPTDQARIAFG
+401 WVPSDQARIAFG
-413 YGIAASLFQVA
+413 YGVSTSLFQLA
-424 HAYTIFARDGELVPL
+424 RAYTIFARDGELVPL
-439 TIERSPEFKQGT
+439 TIERSPEFKPGT
-451 RVISAKTAI
+451 PVISAKTAI
-460 EMRSMLESVTEPG
+460 EMRGMLETVTEPG
-473 GTAVKAHSDGF
+473 GTAIKAQAEGF

-493 HKVSGKGYSSNK
+493 HKLVGKGYGNK
-505 YRAYFSG
+505 YRAYFAG
-512 IAPISAPRIVVAVMI
+512 LAPISAPRIVVAVMI

-550 ETLQTMN
+550 ETLHTLN
-557 IVPDTNVKQMV
+557 VLPDAKVKQMV
-568 MRDEVAPTE
+568 
-577 AHGDNLLQIHKVVLK
+577 LQDKTPEEIRTANVQTQHVVLK